1 MGRFHLTASPPA
13 SWASATV
20 MGWLEA
26 HREEKLVPDLGELPD
41 DHHHEPRQR
50 EREHDVPV
58 DGEKTSPLEG
68 ARLDERVRDLHVVVA
83 EDERGDRVPAT
94 IRLLKPGSAEMAF
107 YEEEDYER
115 LVEGAAHVDERALI
129 AVLLGGDAGLRTGE
143 MIALEWTD
151 IDFRRSL
158 LHVNQSEWEGHI
170 GTPKGGRARTV
181 NTTSRLT
188 AALKAHR
195 HLKGPR
201 VLYSDDKSTADRDAL
216 ASWIRR
222 AERRAGLSITG
233 RLHILRHTFCSRLA
247 IRGATTKAIQ
257 ELAGHVSLTTT
268 QRYMHLSPA
277 AKESAIRLL
286 ELDVRGEK
294 RGEIRESS
302 TASEENGR

>member
-1 MGRFHLTASPPA
+1 VLP
-13 SWASATV
+13 
-20 MGWLEA
+20 L
-26 HREEKLVPDLGELPD
+26 LGT
-41 DHHHEPRQR
+41 
-50 EREHDVPV
+50 
-58 DGEKTSPLEG
+58 K
-68 ARLDERVRDLHVVVA
+68 RLDAITDEDIQRLKATMERKNAKTVNNALSVLSKMLKVA
-83 EDERGDRVPAT
+83 LEWKVIDRLPAT

-181 NTTSRLT
+181 NMTSRLT

-201 VLYSDDKSTADRDAL
+201 VLYSDDKSTADR
-216 ASWIRR
+216 
-222 AERRAGLSITG
+222 AGSG
-233 RLHILRHTFCSRLA
+233 VRS
-247 IRGATTKAIQ
+247 
-257 ELAGHVSLTTT
+257 AG
-268 QRYMHLSPA
+268 QGCRSPA
-277 AKESAIRLL
+277 GFTSCGTPSARAWPSGG
-286 ELDVRGEK
+286 R
-294 RGEIRESS
+294 RRRRSRSS
-302 TASEENGR
+302 PGTSA